1 MNEILATSKV
11 YGNYQTSIPKE
22 IRKKNN
28 IDKETVL
35 EWSIDKE
42 GNTIVNFRKRRDIRK
57 IERVESDRSRSSSNN
72 SRQFLR
78 SKTVLSKRPIVMQ

>member
-1 MNEILATSKV
+1 MKSTGVIRRIDELGRIV
-11 YGNYQTSIPKE
+11 IPKE

-42 GNTIVNFRKRRDIRK
+42 GNTIVNFRKRRDIRNLIGAFSTEEK
-57 IERVESDRSRSSSNN
+57 TNAVELKRS
-72 SRQFLR
+72 LYE
-78 SKTVLSKRPIVMQ
+78 

>member
-22 IRKKNN
+22 IRKKKN

-42 GNTIVNFRKRRDIRK
+42 GNTIVNFRKRRDIRNLIGAFSTEEK
-57 IERVESDRSRSSSNN
+57 TNAVELKRS
-72 SRQFLR
+72 LYE
-78 SKTVLSKRPIVMQ
+78 